1 MVVVIDLWHVINECG
16 QLEMNEASITTA
28 IYFWD
33 KPEYIC
39 VCVWVYICVYLF
51 ACMFMYMYIVY
62 VHLLFMYMYMYM
74 YVYFFSRQKSAKVKT
89 KYSTEYFAIDGDAD
103 IQMTGP
109 VFRGAT
115 VFL

>member
-1 MVVVIDLWHVINECG
+1 MDG
-16 QLEMNEASITTA
+16 ASITTLLF
-28 IYFWD
+28 ISGD
-33 KPEYIC
+33 NPEYIMY
-39 VCVWVYICVYLF
+39 VCVSVHLCVLVHVQ
-51 ACMFMYMYIVY
+51 CMCVLYMYMYIVY
-62 VHLLFMYMYMYM
+62 VHLLFMYDMYMYLC
-74 YVYFFSRQKSAKVKT
+74 FFSRQKSAKVKT